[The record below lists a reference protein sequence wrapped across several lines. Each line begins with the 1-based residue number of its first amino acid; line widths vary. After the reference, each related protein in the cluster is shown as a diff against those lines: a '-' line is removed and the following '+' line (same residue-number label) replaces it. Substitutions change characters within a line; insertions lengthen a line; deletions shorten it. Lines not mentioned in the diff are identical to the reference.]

1 MTPRPDTLGA
11 FWTSS
16 VTEHLDRKFS
26 RVAQPLVY
34 ATRIPNGHGR
44 KLVVPVGFVTDFA
57 SIPRA
62 LWALLPRD
70 GSYQPAAVLHDW
82 LYSETDVS
90 REDADDIFLEA
101 MEACGTWGPVRRFI
115 WLGVRLFGWIFHE

>member
-1 MTPRPDTLGA
+1 MFGE
-11 FWTSS
+11 FWSRS

-34 ATRIPNGHGR
+34 ATRIPNARGAL
-44 KLVVPVGFVTDFA
+44 LVVPVGFVTDFA
-57 SIPRA
+57 SIPRL

-82 LYSETDVS
+82 LYTEDVS
-90 REDADDIFLEA
+90 RKDADDIFLEA
-101 MEACGTWGPVRRFI
+101 MEACGTCGPVRRAI
-115 WLGVRLFGWIFHE
+115 WLGVRLCGWLFHE